1 MICKDTYIAMFIVAL
16 FTIAKTWK
24 QSKCPSIGSWI
35 KKKWYT
41 YTTEYY
47 SAMKKNE
54 IMPFSAIWMDLE
66 SVILSEV
73 SQRRRNIL
81 LHPLNVESKKKLTN
95 RKRLTDFK
103 NKLMVAGGGWG

>member
-16 FTIAKTWK
+16 FTIAMTWK

-54 IMPFSAIWMDLE
+54 IMPFSAIWMDLD

-81 LHPLNVESKKKLTN
+81 
-95 RKRLTDFK
+95 
-103 NKLMVAGGGWG
+103 

>member
-1 MICKDTYIAMFIVAL
+1 MFTAAL
-16 FTIAKTWK
+16 FTVAKTRK
-24 QSKCPSIGSWI
+24 QPTCPLTEGRI
-35 KKKWYT
+35 KKLLYIYT
-41 YTTEYY
+41 VEYY

-81 LHPLNVESKKKLTN
+81 
-95 RKRLTDFK
+95 
-103 NKLMVAGGGWG
+103 